1 METSDKRKVFV
12 KLVPGHS
19 VPRSVRESDLLNH
32 FDTLKGK
39 IEEVSAIRGRDTAQ
53 GFVRFKTQEAAKEA
67 IARYHGT
74 KLYGRFQII
83 VRPSRGKEENYP
95 PATAHVVNYCNGAS
109 SRGPLRN
116 CVTTR
121 TLRRAERGQAH
132 RLVVTQLCQEN
143 CQH

>member
-74 KLYGRFQII
+74 KLYGRFKCKIYSVLESCTHTRV
-83 VRPSRGKEENYP
+83 VRLRRRVYGKDVWR
-95 PATAHVVNYCNGAS
+95 ATA
-109 SRGPLRN
+109 GPAA
-116 CVTTR
+116 
-121 TLRRAERGQAH
+121 LRR
-132 RLVVTQLCQEN
+132 
-143 CQH
+143 